1 MYVET
6 RISNEPGLCFWD
18 AGESLWPP
26 SGRPRYCSPPIQPSV
41 CEVSVYRETK
51 GIFFSLEP
59 LQWAGAQWC
68 CIALSVSQLRERRQP
83 KAGVKRRGG
92 EGRGVTPCFFSAPM
106 FPLAVFVAQ
115 HCTMGAFVC
124 WGVEAE
130 AILFQSFLEVLCLRR
145 GGGLMLSCGCLLFP
159 LSPFIQSF
167 SVFSLSP
174 SLLLHLSFS
183 LCCFSLVCLLLALK
197 G

>member
-1 MYVET
+1 
-6 RISNEPGLCFWD
+6 
-18 AGESLWPP
+18 
-26 SGRPRYCSPPIQPSV
+26 
-41 CEVSVYRETK
+41 
-51 GIFFSLEP
+51 
-59 LQWAGAQWC
+59 
-68 CIALSVSQLRERRQP
+68 
-83 KAGVKRRGG
+83 
-92 EGRGVTPCFFSAPM
+92 M

-167 SVFSLSP
+167 S
-174 SLLLHLSFS
+174 LLASLHLSCFIS
-183 LCCFSLVCLLLALK
+183 LSVFMLLHCLK
-197 G
+197 GIVQLKLRICHLLGLMFSKPV